1 MWRGDGVAERASL
14 ENWRPRKGSA
24 SSNLAPSANDTSRF
38 ITSVI
43 LHLGFKM
50 SNSEQQL
57 VGLPPGKTY
66 LRPHLHSCLYPPPTA
81 RLLR

>member
-50 SNSEQQL
+50 SSPEQQ
-57 VGLPPGKTY
+57 
-66 LRPHLHSCLYPPPTA
+66 
-81 RLLR
+81 